1 MPSEKSCGAVIF
13 KQNTEKKYLLLHYE
27 GGHWD
32 FVKGHVEGGETEKE
46 TVLRETREEAG
57 ITDLSFVEGFRHRI
71 SYYYRRAG
79 RTVFKEVIFYLLE
92 SKTDAVRLSRE
103 HVGYDWLP
111 YEKAYARLTYKNAK
125 DTIEKAR
132 NNLESLEQRKLSG
145 LTQASEGR

>member
-13 KQNTEKKYLLLHYE
+13 KQNKDRKYLLLHYE

-32 FVKGHVEGGETEKE
+32 FVKGHVEGSETEME
-46 TVLRETREEAG
+46 TVLRETREEVG
-57 ITDLSFVEGFRHRI
+57 ITELSFIEGFRHRI

-92 SKTDAVRLSRE
+92 TRTDTVRLSRE
-103 HVGYDWLP
+103 HVGFDWLP
-111 YEKAYARLTYKNAK
+111 FDKAYERLTFKNAK

-132 NNLESLEQRKLSG
+132 DYLVTAEQRKLSG
-145 LTQASEGR
+145 LTQESG

>member
-13 KQNTEKKYLLLHYE
+13 KQGTDRKYLLLHYE

-32 FVKGHVEGGETEKE
+32 FVKGHVEGSETEKE
-46 TVLRETREEAG
+46 TVLRETREEAS
-57 ITDLSFVEGFRHRI
+57 ITDLAFIEGFRHRI

-79 RTVFKEVIFYLLE
+79 QTVFKEVIFYLLE

-111 YEKAYARLTYKNAK
+111 YERAYERLTYKNAK
-125 DTIEKAR
+125 ETIRKAKDF
-132 NNLESLEQRKLSG
+132 LSVIEQDSR
-145 LTQASEGR
+145 TT